1 MEHAV
6 PLFVLAFIIVGI
18 AGAVVYARDRAWRKQ
33 THYPKDFWE
42 RGGW

>member
-6 PLFVLAFIIVGI
+6 PLLVLAFIIVGI
-18 AGAVVYARDRAWRKQ
+18 AGAVVYARDRAWRKHTQ
-33 THYPKDFWE
+33 YPKDFWE